1 MNRLNQIARRLIPAA
16 AAAGITM
23 VLFSAVVSIG
33 EPQRSQI
40 IATNMLDRQA
50 GIVAKARQ
58 PERAAAMAANESPKS
73 AAVLAIALADD
84 HRDAGR

>member
-33 EPQRSQI
+33 EPQRSQT

-58 PERAAAMAANESPKS
+58 PERAEATNESPKS
-73 AAVLAIALADD
+73 AAALAIALADD